1 MLFDRLGLIHRVD
14 LISCGQKR
22 KIVRQS
28 FFYCP
33 FPNFSY
39 HKIIM
44 SEELRK
50 TLMNQFQELRK
61 NAAGN
66 PLDIQLLTNLEG
78 AFCWFLSKDK
88 IPLKT

>member
-1 MLFDRLGLIHRVD
+1 VD
-14 LISCGQKR
+14 SKGR
-22 KIVRQS
+22 FVRQL
-28 FFYCP
+28 FFH
-33 FPNFSY
+33 FPIPHYSY
-39 HKIIM
+39 QKIIM

-50 TLMNQFQELRK
+50 TLMKQFQELRK